1 MRDSDVALGGLV
13 LLGVGAA
20 LLYLLFPHL
29 ITTLLRGP
37 SYTTIIQK
45 QRSAIA
51 AFEQEGLTIESYL
64 RDSWTM
70 KAYRRLERLIGRD
83 GSADWAEIIRERKK
97 VAVSLVEYLER
108 QRPMLDQIN
117 RSLELRLAL
126 RVKTKRGFV
135 DFTKTAL
142 DGEIETLQSE
152 LDRRTA
158 ELSAQFAVFAE
169 RRRSL
174 NRKALLEWFKRSLLI
189 SLSLAGIVAASFG
202 IGLAAHT
209 WLVRPGAHSKQP
221 KILGNHSVIQGRN
234 GFLGSHSSPVR
245 SDTTFDFNIRLT
257 AGPIPAPIATILA
270 QLPATRTAAKLT
282 AILGG
287 YPETPAS
294 RSHHLHEFGGLIEHT
309 AKVLAHSAELL
320 PMLPDPRIGP
330 VVILAHDIGKILT
343 LTSNHGG
350 QPHDIAS
357 ADIVASLPELR
368 GEFDAVTARSIILA
382 IRHQYSKAEI
392 PLNAPPLAETI
403 LQFIKKAD
411 LAAAAE
417 ESREAA
423 GIMKGLAGKVLEA
436 FPSIVSELNVNGWM
450 GGKAQGYLSQGYLFL
465 LKEPLKAKL
474 LQHLGTQNAPV
485 FKGQDPVWNEMAIA
499 LAGAG
504 MITTKALAKQA
515 GKKSCLFTIKTSQ
528 GRERVIAI
536 PVANLA
542 PQMTNQ
548 WLQTAVPEIEV
559 L

>member
-20 LLYLLFPHL
+20 LLYLLFPQL
-29 ITTLLRGP
+29 MTTLLRGP

-83 GSADWAEIIRERKK
+83 GSADGAEIIRERNKL
-97 VAVSLVEYLER
+97 AASLVEYVER
-108 QRPMLDQIN
+108 QRPLLDQMS
-117 RSLELRLAL
+117 RSLEMSLAL
-126 RVKTKRGFV
+126 RAKTKRGFG

-152 LDRRTA
+152 LDRKTA
-158 ELSAQFAVFAE
+158 ELSEQFAVFAE

-174 NRKALLEWFKRSLLI
+174 NRKALLAWFKRSLLI

-202 IGLAAHT
+202 IGLASHT

-234 GFLGSHSSPVR
+234 GFLGAHSSPVR
-245 SDTTFDFNIRLT
+245 SDTTFNFNIRLT
-257 AGPIPAPIATILA
+257 AGPIPTPIATILA
-270 QLPATRTAAKLT
+270 QLPVTRTAAKLA

-294 RSHHLHEFGGLIEHT
+294 RSHHLHESGGLIEHT

-343 LTSNHGG
+343 LTSNHSG

-368 GEFDAVTARSIILA
+368 GEFDAVTAQSIILA

-392 PLNAPPLAETI
+392 PQNAPPLAETT

-436 FPSIVSELNVNGWM
+436 FPLIVSELNVNGWM

-504 MITTKALAKQA
+504 MITTKALAKEA

-542 PQMTNQ
+542 PQMTNK